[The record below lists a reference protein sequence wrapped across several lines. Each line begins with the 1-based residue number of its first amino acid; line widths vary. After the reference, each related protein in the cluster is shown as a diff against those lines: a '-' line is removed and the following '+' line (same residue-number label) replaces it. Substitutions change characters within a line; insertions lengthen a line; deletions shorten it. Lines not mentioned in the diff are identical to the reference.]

1 MLCNSLLA
9 AAAALPLQAPSI
21 SISGETSVAVGAM
34 VQPDAALLHAL
45 DDALFLDEPGDGRTW
60 ARGATYKASFGAE
73 GFTYRPF
80 LGSDAPRSFPLAID
94 LQSVTIAGDALDLT
108 PRTRSRA
115 DRTVVLDRSAVR
127 EVYLL
132 RERQVEQTFVLDD
145 LPHRA
150 EIVLT
155 LAVDTDLVCSTE
167 GDGFAF
173 TAANGGV
180 AYGGATAIDAR
191 GARLPLQQRWTGDGI
206 EIVVPAEFV
215 ASAELPL
222 TVDPIVST
230 FGVTDNARRQ
240 SDVDVAYDGRNSI
253 YQIVW
258 SQFESALD
266 QDVFCVFYNV
276 GVGALVGET
285 SLDITSANWT
295 RPRVASRYDD
305 ERFLCVSVVGTST
318 GNRRVWGRIRE
329 ADTGVRGPQFTISG
343 FGAEHADVGG
353 NSIVFGNPIL
363 SSFFVVWQEADLLNQ
378 DFDIVGQVV
387 GSSGTLYFG
396 RVVIA
401 GDPDDMDRF
410 PSISRTTGRPD
421 MNSNGHRYMIA
432 WEREVGPDD
441 RNIRCQ
447 VVDISGD
454 ATGFPQFNAYTFSD
468 SRRPDVSVQD
478 DELSFDGEPYWTI
491 VFERRTG
498 ADYDVFGLVAR
509 DDGAY
514 NARNLPVMQDLDQD
528 LEQLRPKIAFDGQDY
543 LLAYRTPVTASE
555 DRLYFTALNVTREDG
570 ELRLGAALRR
580 ETVAT
585 SVDDEIEFGI
595 ATNYDGGSMGVQSVA
610 LLPYTAAPPN
620 GDADV
625 EAAFVGEFGPN
636 VNGSQFCDANPN
648 STGVS
653 AWMFTNG
660 AVSMNPTRPLHLT
673 CIDMPQDSF
682 GHFLCSTQSGFVPNP
697 AGSAGN
703 LCLQGAIGRFNCAG
717 EVLNSGAEGTF
728 TLTTDPMA
736 FPSPTG
742 TVSAVSGQRWFFQTW
757 FRDFGPTS
765 NFSNGVRVW
774 FE

>member
-1 MLCNSLLA
+1 MSTTTLLA
-9 AAAALPLQAPSI
+9 AIAAVSLQSVPLSPSAENGPVDPVLI
-21 SISGETSVAVGAM
+21 R
-34 VQPDAALLHAL
+34 PDAAFFTAL

-60 ARGATYKASFGAE
+60 ARGATYKASFGDE

-80 LGSDAPRSFPLAID
+80 LGSDAPRSYPLEID
-94 LQSVTIAGDALDLT
+94 LDRVTVAGEALELA
-108 PRTRSRA
+108 TRRRFRD
-115 DRTVVLDRSAVR
+115 DRTVTLDRSSVR
-127 EVYLL
+127 EVYMLQ
-132 RERQVEQTFVLDD
+132 ERQVEQTFVFDA
-145 LPHRA
+145 LPHRG
-150 EIVLT
+150 EIVIS
-155 LAVDTDLVCSTE
+155 LAVETDLARSVD

-173 TAANGGV
+173 STDRGGV
-180 AYGGATAIDAR
+180 AYGGATAIDAN
-191 GARLPLQQRWTGDGI
+191 GTRLSLTQHLTTAGL

-215 ASAELPL
+215 AAAELPL
-222 TVDPIVST
+222 VVDPIVST
-230 FGVTDNARRQ
+230 FGVVDNSRRQ

-276 GVGALVGET
+276 GVGTLVSET

-295 RPRVASRYDD
+295 RPRVASRYDY

-318 GNRRVWGRIRE
+318 SSRRVWGRIRE
-329 ADTGVRGPQFTISG
+329 ADTGARGSQFTISG

-353 NSIVFGNPIL
+353 NSIVFANPIL
-363 SSFFVVWQEADLLNQ
+363 SSFFVVWQEADVLNQ

-387 GSSGTLYFG
+387 GSSGTLYFD

-410 PSISRTTGRPD
+410 PSISKTTGRPD
-421 MNSNGHRYMIA
+421 IDPFSHRYMVT
-432 WEREVGPDD
+432 WEREVGPND

-447 VVDISGD
+447 VVSMSGD
-454 ATGFPQFNAYTFSD
+454 AAGPQFNAYTFSD

-478 DELSFDGEPYWTI
+478 TRYSFNGERYWTI

-498 ADYDVFGLVAR
+498 SDYDVFALVAR
-509 DDGAY
+509 EDGAY
-514 NARNLPVMQDLDQD
+514 NARNLPAMQDLDQD

-543 LLAYRTPVTASE
+543 LVAYRTPITASE
-555 DRLYFTALNVTREDG
+555 DRLYFTALNITREDG

-580 ETVAT
+580 ETIAT
-585 SVDDEIEFGI
+585 SIDDEIEFGI
-595 ATNYDGGSMGVQSVA
+595 ATNHDGGSMGTQEVA
-610 LLPYTAAPPN
+610 LLPYTKAAA
-620 GDADV
+620 GADADV
-625 EAAFVGEFGPN
+625 EAAFVGEFDTY

-653 AWMFTNG
+653 AWIYTTG
-660 AVSMNPTRPLHLT
+660 APIVSPGSSFRLN
-673 CIDMPQDSF
+673 CIDMPANSF
-682 GHFLCSTQSGFVPNP
+682 GHFICSTQSGFVANP
-697 AGSAGN
+697 AGSSGN
-703 LCLQGAIGRFNCAG
+703 LCLQGAIGRFNRPG
-717 EVLNSGAEGTF
+717 EILDSGADGTF
-728 TLTTDPMA
+728 RLSVDSMV

-742 TVSAVSGQRWFFQTW
+742 TVSAMSGEGWFFQTW

-765 NFSNGVRVW
+765 NFSNAVRVW